1 MIFMEGVIFIT
12 DEIITDILN
21 IELKDLEDFSSYSK
35 DGILYHDFTLK
46 RRETSCPNCGSYS
59 CNIKE
64 YKVRK
69 IKHSAYN
76 HVIVCFSIML
86 EDLYVK
92 TVEGLFMNQ
101 ILLWLPNIQ

>member
-46 RRETSCPNCGSYS
+46 RRETTCPN
-59 CNIKE
+59 
-64 YKVRK
+64 
-69 IKHSAYN
+69 SA
-76 HVIVCFSIML
+76 S
-86 EDLYVK
+86 
-92 TVEGLFMNQ
+92 
-101 ILLWLPNIQ
+101 

>member
-76 HVIVCFSIML
+76 QRNCVLHYHVRRFVCK
-86 EDLYVK
+86 D
-92 TVEGLFMNQ
+92 
-101 ILLWLPNIQ
+101 

>member
-59 CNIKE
+59 CINDNLNMYINDHLRM
-64 YKVRK
+64 YTFDYAL
-69 IKHSAYN
+69 I
-76 HVIVCFSIML
+76 
-86 EDLYVK
+86 
-92 TVEGLFMNQ
+92 
-101 ILLWLPNIQ
+101 

>member
-21 IELKDLEDFSSYSK
+21 IELKNLEDFSSYSK
-35 DGILYHDFTLK
+35 DGILYNDFTFK
-46 RRETSCPNCGSYS
+46 RREISSSNCGSYS

-69 IKHSAYN
+69 IKLSAHIINVVVFKLDFATMYY
-76 HVIVCFSIML
+76 I
-86 EDLYVK
+86 
-92 TVEGLFMNQ
+92 
-101 ILLWLPNIQ
+101 

>member
-46 RRETSCPNCGSYS
+46 
-59 CNIKE
+59 K
-64 YKVRK
+64 RK
-69 IKHSAYN
+69 N
-76 HVIVCFSIML
+76 
-86 EDLYVK
+86 
-92 TVEGLFMNQ
+92 FMSKLRFVFMQ
-101 ILLWLPNIQ
+101 HKRI

>member
-46 RRETSCPNCGSYS
+46 
-59 CNIKE
+59 KE
-64 YKVRK
+64 EKLHVQAAVR
-69 IKHSAYN
+69 IHA
-76 HVIVCFSIML
+76 
-86 EDLYVK
+86 
-92 TVEGLFMNQ
+92 T
-101 ILLWLPNIQ
+101 